1 MGDLTTNI
9 SRHEVACKCGCGFDT
24 ADYETTAAVQ
34 EACDY
39 FSQLLEGKCIL
50 IINSGCRCESW
61 NKHVGG
67 SKNSQHLYSRA
78 IDHYIRGISIK
89 ELADYYLKKYPDK
102 YGIGIYKNFIHL
114 DTKSGP
120 PRRW

>member
-9 SRHEVACKCGCGFDT
+9 SRHEVACNCSCGFDT
-24 ADYETTAAVQ
+24 IDYETLMVVQ
-34 EACDY
+34 QACDY
-39 FSQLLEGKCIL
+39 FSGIIGNKCTL
-50 IINSGCRCESW
+50 DVNSGCRCANW

-67 SKNSQHLYSRA
+67 SKDSQHLYGRA
-78 IDHYIRGISIK
+78 IDHCIREISIS
-89 ELADYYLKKYPDK
+89 ELADYYLKKYPGK

-114 DTKSGP
+114 DTKSGQ